1 MRRAVALGLRLGL
14 VFVQYLRN
22 PSRPPMHETRADNGE
37 WVVKDSTLTV
47 TVIKCLQYCN
57 TVLIIYS
64 CYVHVCLCMCVKGS
78 CQCALI
84 KGTTV
89 EPLYKGHFEYRTP
102 L

>member
-1 MRRAVALGLRLGL
+1 MCRALALGLRLGL
-14 VFVQYLRN
+14 VFAQYLRN

-37 WVVKDSTLTV
+37 WVVKDNTLAV
-47 TVIKCLQYCN
+47 TVINCLQYCN

-64 CYVHVCLCMCVKGS
+64 CCVHVCLCMCVMGS

-89 EPLYKGHFEYRTP
+89 EPLYKGHFDYRTP